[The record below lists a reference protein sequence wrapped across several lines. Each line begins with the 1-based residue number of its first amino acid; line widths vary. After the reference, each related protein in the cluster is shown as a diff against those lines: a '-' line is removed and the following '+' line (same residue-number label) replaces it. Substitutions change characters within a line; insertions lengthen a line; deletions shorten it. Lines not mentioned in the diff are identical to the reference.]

1 MGDSRF
7 PLVQDLNRRDP
18 EAVVRQYEGG
28 QVPASEAT
36 LAEYV
41 KALGKLDRLDGSAL
55 IRTLQQGA
63 PASPACR
70 TYFCSRLPPYHN
82 RAKSP

>member
-1 MGDSRF
+1 MGDSHC

-63 PASPACR
+63 LVSPTCR
-70 TYFCSRLPPYHN
+70 TYSRSRRSPHLN
-82 RAKSP
+82 RVKSP